1 MNHPIIKI
9 DRLQKDYSVKIK
21 QSFWKNAF
29 FPKYKAISA
38 VNDISFYIDR
48 GESVALLGPNGAGKT
63 TTMKMLSG
71 LLYPT
76 SGKVDVLGFFPF
88 DRKNEY
94 LKRIGLV
101 MGNRSGLAWDLTP
114 NQNFEL
120 AKKIYGISDHDFL
133 ERVGRLTEMLD
144 VEKFLDKQVR
154 KLSLGERMKLEL
166 VASLLHNPEILYL
179 DEPTI
184 GLDIISK
191 QRIRSFLR
199 DIQRE
204 SRITLLLT
212 SHDMDDV
219 EKVSDR
225 VIVINHGQIVFDD
238 SMPKLLRNYQDKKY
252 LTLVLTET
260 VTSKV
265 IEKFGKIVD
274 KKPLSYTIEISKSGQ
289 SKNCRYHGKFA
300 RRRYRHY
307 SRPPGRN
314 YRRHVHRQTKLR
326 GYRFSL
332 SILLLNTTVTTISTR
347 PNHIEKFFA
356 PPTI

>member
-9 DRLQKDYSVKIK
+9 NRLQKNYSVKIR

-29 FPKYKAISA
+29 FPKYKVISA
-38 VNDISFYIDR
+38 VNDISFSIDR

-76 SGKVDVLGFFPF
+76 SGRIDVLGFFPF

-120 AKKIYGISDHDFL
+120 AKKIYRIPDKDFP
-133 ERVGRLTEMLD
+133 ERVGRLTKMLD

-199 DIQRE
+199 DIQRD
-204 SRITLLLT
+204 SKITLLLT

-260 VTSKV
+260 VESKV

-274 KKPLSYTIEISKSGQ
+274 RKPLTYTIEISKSGQ
-289 SKNCRYHGKFA
+289 SKTIADIMEKL
-300 RRRYRHY
+300 
-307 SRPPGRN
+307 PIDDIDII
-314 YRRHVHRQTKLR
+314 HVPLEEIIADMFTSK
-326 GYRFSL
+326 
-332 SILLLNTTVTTISTR
+332 
-347 PNHIEKFFA
+347 PN
-356 PPTI
+356 